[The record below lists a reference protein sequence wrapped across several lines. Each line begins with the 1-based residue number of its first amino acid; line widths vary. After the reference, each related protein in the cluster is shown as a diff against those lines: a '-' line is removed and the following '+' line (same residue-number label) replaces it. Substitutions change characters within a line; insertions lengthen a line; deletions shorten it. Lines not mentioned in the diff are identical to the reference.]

1 MHGQFKS
8 YLECLTAQS
17 TVLKGLKRM
26 ISMGFVNLVC
36 FSSKPIMKS
45 KVDKNNLIQHAVDVF

>member
-1 MHGQFKS
+1 MHRQFKS

-17 TVLKGLKRM
+17 TDLKSLKRM

-36 FSSKPIMKS
+36 FSSKSIMKS